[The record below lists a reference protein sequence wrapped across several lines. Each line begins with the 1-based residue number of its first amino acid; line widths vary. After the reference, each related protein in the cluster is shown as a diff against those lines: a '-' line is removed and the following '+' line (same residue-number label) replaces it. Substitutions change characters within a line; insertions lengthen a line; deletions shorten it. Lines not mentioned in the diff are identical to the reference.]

1 MFILYNYIYIVYS
14 INYNISMLYFVENIL
29 VKNTTKLIKHIDK
42 CCYWCYNIITRLNK
56 TKNDYFNRG
65 GQFGKR

>member
-42 CCYWCYNIITRLNK
+42 YCYWCYDIITRLNK
-56 TKNDYFNRG
+56 TK
-65 GQFGKR
+65 KREA